1 MSIYPP
7 TTALY
12 NLRVPM
18 PIPRTPSAP
27 LFNGKY
33 LNDFLE
39 QIVLHANQ
47 AGETD
52 KDQMVKYILSYSS
65 DLVKDTIR
73 FMDEFDPTNTSIT
86 WDNAKD
92 ALRSLYGSYD
102 KPTDYTQEELK
113 EFCKDQSAKSPFSK
127 NSEIESYYREFIAIA
142 SSLKKK
148 GTITDKEANSY
159 FVLGLPHTMKEWFL
173 AALPSQNRTRDN
185 PPTTTE
191 SLKILR
197 TRHDK
202 KSLLNVLGTNPLDE
216 AAGHTTSGVG
226 RPRATYPPG
235 LVTTSNLNELTK
247 QMESLALAINMM
259 KELQINN
266 FNDSRSTQP
275 PQSVNQQGNPRP
287 YCFMCGMPC
296 GQEGVHPTGP
306 RFCPETNKL
315 IADHLMTFDAQR
327 SRYTLPDGADLP
339 RVPRGW
345 TGGVSSYLRHIRANS
360 SSVMNGRDQ
369 PPHLSRST
377 NSVELMFDNSEV
389 LHGNNFA
396 LDSLPYDVYPTTRS
410 GKDTSHRLDPRTQA
424 NRPDR
429 VQQARAPRE
438 QQPQTITPPEQ
449 FTAPQ
454 QPPNQQ

>member
-39 QIVLHANQ
+39 QIILHANQ
-47 AGETD
+47 AGETN

-127 NSEIESYYREFIAIA
+127 NSEIKSYYREFIAIA

-148 GTITDKEANSY
+148 GTITDKEANYY
-159 FVLGLPHTMKEWFL
+159 FVLGLPHSMKEWFL
-173 AALPSQNRTRDN
+173 AALPSQNCTRDN

-202 KSLLNVLGTNPLDE
+202 KSLLYEDWNVDSDEKAKHVFDHLGNKITTLRIPITVPGTNPLDE

-226 RPRATYPPG
+226 RPRTTYPPG

-247 QMESLALAINMM
+247 QMESLALAINTM
-259 KELQINN
+259 KESQIIN
-266 FNDSRSTQP
+266 FNES
-275 PQSVNQQGNPRP
+275 
-287 YCFMCGMPC
+287 
-296 GQEGVHPTGP
+296 
-306 RFCPETNKL
+306 
-315 IADHLMTFDAQR
+315 
-327 SRYTLPDGADLP
+327 
-339 RVPRGW
+339 
-345 TGGVSSYLRHIRANS
+345 
-360 SSVMNGRDQ
+360 
-369 PPHLSRST
+369 
-377 NSVELMFDNSEV
+377 
-389 LHGNNFA
+389 
-396 LDSLPYDVYPTTRS
+396 
-410 GKDTSHRLDPRTQA
+410 
-424 NRPDR
+424 
-429 VQQARAPRE
+429 
-438 QQPQTITPPEQ
+438 
-449 FTAPQ
+449 
-454 QPPNQQ
+454 

>member
-73 FMDEFDPTNTSIT
+73 FMDEFDTTNTSIT
-86 WDNAKD
+86 WDKAKE

-113 EFCKDQSAKSPFSK
+113 EFCKDQSAKSLFSK
-127 NSEIESYYREFIAIA
+127 NSEIELYYRKFIAIA

-173 AALPSQNRTRDN
+173 AALPSQNCTRDN

-202 KSLLNVLGTNPLDE
+202 KSPLYEDWNLDSDEKAKHVFDDLGNKITTLHIPRNVLGTNPLDE

-247 QMESLALAINMM
+247 QMESLALAINTM

-266 FNDSRSTQP
+266 FNDSPSTQP

-296 GQEGVHPTGP
+296 GQEGVHPTSP

-315 IADHLMTFDAQR
+315 IADHFMTFDAQR

-339 RVPRGW
+339 
-345 TGGVSSYLRHIRANS
+345 
-360 SSVMNGRDQ
+360 
-369 PPHLSRST
+369 
-377 NSVELMFDNSEV
+377 
-389 LHGNNFA
+389 
-396 LDSLPYDVYPTTRS
+396 
-410 GKDTSHRLDPRTQA
+410 
-424 NRPDR
+424 
-429 VQQARAPRE
+429 
-438 QQPQTITPPEQ
+438 
-449 FTAPQ
+449 
-454 QPPNQQ
+454 